1 MKHYIIALLLLICL
15 PWQVMAQSND
25 DLYYVP
31 KKEKKQTKDQKVT
44 VKSEVKQTQV
54 KTVSVSPSSTVVVE
68 DVSGKVRDIDE
79 YNRRSVTS
87 QTTYTLPSDTLYV
100 DEQISDRQ
108 GEWVNGFD
116 GTSSDYEYAM
126 RLIRF
131 RNPAYAIPVGS
142 ALYWDVVYGT
152 YPSWY
157 WNIYDDGFYAYVFP
171 TYSNPLWWD
180 WRWNWS
186 ISGPYWSIGWNWA
199 PSWYYAGWHSPHWY
213 GGYWGGYWAGYYS
226 RPWHHHGWAAAGWHR
241 PGRTDYRSSRYRNY
255 TSSLRGNESSS
266 RRGYTRT
273 VGSASSSRNTSSSI
287 GRVVRPSSTGIN
299 SNAVRP
305 GRTITGGSSNRRAGL
320 SSGNTSR
327 GSINNYVRPSSTVN
341 RTGSSYNRPSSTRR
355 SVLSPS
361 KTNTRQNF
369 NTIPRSSGSQRTTVT
384 GGGSSRRFSTGGGG
398 RSGGG
403 SSVRRR

>member
-54 KTVSVSPSSTVVVE
+54 KTVSVSPSSTAVVE

-79 YNRRSVTS
+79 YNRRNVTS

-116 GTSSDYEYAM
+116 GTQSDYEYAM
-126 RLIRF
+126 RIIRF

-186 ISGPYWSIGWNWA
+186 ISGPYWRFGWSWS
-199 PSWYYAGWHSPHWY
+199 PSWYYSGWYSSYWY
-213 GGYWGGYWAGYYS
+213 GGYWGGYWGGYYG
-226 RPWHHHGWAAAGWHR
+226 RPWYHHGWAAAGWHR

-266 RRGYTRT
+266 RRGTRL
-273 VGSASSSRNTSSSI
+273 VGTASSSRGTSSSSGRVVRPASTGI
-287 GRVVRPSSTGIN
+287 NGNAAKPGRTIVGGSSTRRASTSSVGRVVRPSSIGNN

-305 GRTITGGSSNRRAGL
+305 GRTDVGG
-320 SSGNTSR
+320 T
-327 GSINNYVRPSSTVN
+327 
-341 RTGSSYNRPSSTRR
+341 STRR
-355 SVLSPS
+355 TGV
-361 KTNTRQNF
+361 F
-369 NTIPRSSGSQRTTVT
+369 DRSS
-384 GGGSSRRFSTGGGG
+384 
-398 RSGGG
+398 
-403 SSVRRR
+403 